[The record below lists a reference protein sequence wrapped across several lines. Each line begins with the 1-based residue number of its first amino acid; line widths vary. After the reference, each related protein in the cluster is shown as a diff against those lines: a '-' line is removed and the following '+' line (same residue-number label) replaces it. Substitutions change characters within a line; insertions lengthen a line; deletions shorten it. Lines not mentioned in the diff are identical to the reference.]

1 MIGLD
6 TNVLVRFLVLDD
18 RAQSARATQIMEA
31 LSEADPGFVSAV
43 VLAETVWVLERSYRQ
58 DRATIARVVQELLS
72 ADGLVLE
79 HPEAVAIAMSSVR
92 DAGADFADALIGAI
106 AAEVGCTRTLTF
118 DRGAQRLPGFE
129 AA

>member
-1 MIGLD
+1 VIGLD
-6 TNVLVRFLVLDD
+6 TNILVRFLVLDEP
-18 RAQSARATQIMEA
+18 AQSARATQIMEA

-58 DRATIARVVQELLS
+58 DRAAIARVVQELLS

-79 HPEAVAIAMSSVR
+79 HPEAVAMAMSSVR

-106 AAEVGCTRTLTF
+106 AAEAECTHTVTF
-118 DRGAQRLPGFE
+118 DRKAARLPGLVL
-129 AA
+129 A